1 MKVKL
6 NRILVVEDSD
16 EDLELTLD
24 ALKENNLINEVD
36 VARDGA
42 EALDYMFRR
51 GKWEGR
57 SNDNPAVILLDL
69 KLPKIAG
76 LEFLKT
82 IRENEKT
89 RYVPVVILTSS
100 HEESDIIKGYQL
112 GTNAYVV
119 KPVEFENF
127 MEAVKI
133 LGSFWGLINE
143 PNCCD

>member
-6 NRILVVEDSD
+6 NRILVVEDSE

-24 ALKENNLINEVD
+24 ALKEKNLVNEVD

-42 EALDYMFRR
+42 EALDYMFKR
-51 GKWEGR
+51 GKWESR
-57 SNDNPAVILLDL
+57 SDDNPAVILLDL
-69 KLPKIAG
+69 KLPKVSG
-76 LEFLKT
+76 LEFLKI
-82 IRENEKT
+82 IRENEGTK
-89 RYVPVVILTSS
+89 YVPVVILTSS
-100 HEESDIIKGYQL
+100 REESDIIRGYKL

-119 KPVEFENF
+119 KPVEFESF